1 MGEPREYASPDGID
15 TGAVNYDDRPEN
27 PRMKSNFMGMLL
39 LSGTLAFAQA
49 PSDPFPPAASVK
61 QLMLDLI
68 HPSSNDILLAIY
80 RGGPWIEKKD
90 EKEWAAVRRAALT
103 LAESG
108 NLLMQ
113 RGRARDTADWM
124 KDAKLLVDAG
134 NAAYKAAQAKDANA
148 LAALAG
154 ALDASCT
161 TCHKH
166 YRPNVFPKDGGS
178 K

>member
-1 MGEPREYASPDGID
+1 MKTAWMGVLLG
-15 TGAVNYDDRPEN
+15 GA
-27 PRMKSNFMGMLL
+27 
-39 LSGTLAFAQA
+39 TIAFAQV
-49 PSDPFPPAASVK
+49 PSEPFPPSASVK

-80 RGGPWIEKKD
+80 RGGPKD
-90 EKEWAAVRRAALT
+90 DKDWAAVRRSAVT

-108 NLLMQ
+108 NMLMM
-113 RGRARDTADWM
+113 RGRARDQGDWM

-134 NAAYKAAQAKDANA
+134 NAAYKAAQAKDGSA

-154 ALDASCT
+154 AVDASCT
-161 TCHKH
+161 TCHKQ
-166 YRPNVFPKDGGS
+166 YRPNVFPAPGGS

>member
-1 MGEPREYASPDGID
+1 
-15 TGAVNYDDRPEN
+15 
-27 PRMKSNFMGMLL
+27 MKSKFMGIVL
-39 LSGTLAFAQA
+39 LSGTIALAQA
-49 PSDPFPPAASVK
+49 SDPFPPAASVK

-68 HPSSNDILLAIY
+68 HPSSNDILLTIY
-80 RGGPWIEKKD
+80 RGGPKD
-90 EKEWAAVRRAALT
+90 DKEWAAMRRAALT

-108 NLLMQ
+108 NMLTMQ
-113 RGRARDTADWM
+113 GRSRDRENWM

-161 TCHKH
+161 TCHKQ
-166 YRPNVFPKDGGS
+166 YRPNVFPKDGGAR
-178 K
+178 

>member
-1 MGEPREYASPDGID
+1 MNSRCMGELFVLAATVYAQG
-15 TGAVNYDDRPEN
+15 
-27 PRMKSNFMGMLL
+27 
-39 LSGTLAFAQA
+39 
-49 PSDPFPPAASVK
+49 PSEPFPPTASVK

-80 RGGPWIEKKD
+80 RGGPKD
-90 EKEWAAVRRAALT
+90 DKDWAAVRRSAVT

-108 NLLMQ
+108 NMLMM
-113 RGRARDTADWM
+113 RGRAREGDWM

-134 NAAYKAAQAKDANA
+134 NAAYKAAQAKDGSA

-154 ALDASCT
+154 PVDASCT
-161 TCHKH
+161 TCHKQ
-166 YRPNVFPKDGGS
+166 YRPNVFPKEGGS

>member
-1 MGEPREYASPDGID
+1 MI
-15 TGAVNYDDRPEN
+15 VC
-27 PRMKSNFMGMLL
+27 
-39 LSGTLAFAQA
+39 AQA
-49 PSDPFPPAASVK
+49 PSEAFPPTASVR

-80 RGGPWIEKKD
+80 RGGPKSD
-90 EKEWAAVRRAALT
+90 ADWAAVRRSAIT
-103 LAESG
+103 LGESG
-108 NLLMQ
+108 NMLML
-113 RGRARDTADWM
+113 RGRARDQGDWM

-134 NAAYKAAQAKDANA
+134 NAAYKAAQAKDAAA

-161 TCHKH
+161 TCHKQ

>member
-1 MGEPREYASPDGID
+1 MNLKYLVA
-15 TGAVNYDDRPEN
+15 GAVVVST
-27 PRMKSNFMGMLL
+27 M
-39 LSGTLAFAQA
+39 AAAQA
-49 PSDPFPPAASVK
+49 PPEPFPAVASVK

-80 RGGPWIEKKD
+80 RGGPKD
-90 EKEWAAVRRAALT
+90 EKDWAVVRRSAVA

-108 NLLMQ
+108 NMLTM
-113 RGRARDTADWM
+113 RGRARDQENWM

-134 NAAYKAAQAKDANA
+134 NAAYKAAQAKDGNA

-154 ALDASCT
+154 DIDASCT
-161 TCHKH
+161 TCHKQ
-166 YRPNVFPKDGGS
+166 YRPNVFPKDGS

>member
-1 MGEPREYASPDGID
+1 
-15 TGAVNYDDRPEN
+15 
-27 PRMKSNFMGMLL
+27 MKSARMGVFLL
-39 LSGTLAFAQA
+39 GWTLAFAQA
-49 PSDPFPPAASVK
+49 PPEPFPPAASVK

-80 RGGPWIEKKD
+80 RGGPKD
-90 EKEWAAVRRAALT
+90 EKDWAAVRRSAVT

-108 NLLMQ
+108 NMLMM
-113 RGRARDTADWM
+113 RGRAREGDWM

-134 NAAYKAAQAKDANA
+134 NAAYKAAQAKDSTA

-154 ALDASCT
+154 AVDASCT
-161 TCHKH
+161 TCHKQ
-166 YRPNVFPKDGGS
+166 YRPNVFPGAGGS

>member
-1 MGEPREYASPDGID
+1 
-15 TGAVNYDDRPEN
+15 
-27 PRMKSNFMGMLL
+27 MKPKCM
-39 LSGTLAFAQA
+39 GTLILVGTIAFAQA
-49 PSDPFPPAASVK
+49 PSGPFPPAASVK

-80 RGGPWIEKKD
+80 RGGPPAGEKD

-108 NLLMQ
+108 NMLMMP
-113 RGRARDTADWM
+113 GRARDQADWM

-134 NAAYKAAQAKDANA
+134 NAAYKAAQAKDGNA

-154 ALDASCT
+154 AVDASCT
-161 TCHKH
+161 TCHKQ
-166 YRPNVFPKDGGS
+166 YRPNVFPKDGES